1 MTTSQKIDRI
11 VAVVLVINYF
21 LLMFAIA
28 DKLV

>member
-1 MTTSQKIDRI
+1 MTNAQKIDRV
-11 VAVVLVINYF
+11 VAVILVINYI